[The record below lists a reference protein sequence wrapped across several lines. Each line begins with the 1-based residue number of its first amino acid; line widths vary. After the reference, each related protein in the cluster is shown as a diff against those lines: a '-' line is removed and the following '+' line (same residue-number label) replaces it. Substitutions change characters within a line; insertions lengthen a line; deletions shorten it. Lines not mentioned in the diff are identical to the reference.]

1 MTVFLWERPQNLLN
15 NLYFPGSRL
24 CRSAHIGGEES
35 PDNTEHQALE
45 IGGRGNPAERA
56 TENNRPSG

>member
-1 MTVFLWERPQNLLN
+1 MLN
-15 NLYFPGSRL
+15 NLYLPGSRL

-45 IGGRGNPAERA
+45 ISGRGNPAERA